1 MTPLSGGELQRAVIA
16 RALAQ
21 ESPIL
26 LLDEPTSALDVGRR
40 QEVMEIVDR
49 LRLERGLT
57 VLSALHDLTIAGQFT
72 DRLVMMDGGAV
83 VVRGKPREVL
93 THDSIREHYGAT
105 VRVVDDG
112 EHGVAVIPSRTGVGD
127 PGIRR

>member
-1 MTPLSGGELQRAVIA
+1 VIA

-40 QEVMEIVDR
+40 QEVMELIDR

-57 VLSALHDLTIAGQFT
+57 VVSALHDLTVAGQFT
-72 DRLVMMDGGAV
+72 DRLVMMDGGV
-83 VVRGKPREVL
+83 VVARGSAREVL
-93 THDSIREHYGAT
+93 TPGIIKDHYGAN
-105 VRVVDDG
+105 VRVV
-112 EHGVAVIPSRTGVGD
+112 EEESHRVSVIPTRIGPTGSGVTN
-127 PGIRR
+127 